1 MVFKHKPHTLLPHQ
15 LTNHMITS
23 WQEKQLII
31 EQAMHSRVIKYPIQ
45 LAQRQVK
52 INQGQLISSSL
63 ICLCAT
69 KAILARK
76 PVHLQLFFF
85 FILLSM
91 WEIQKEWRYMASI
104 SCCDLQRYIKKKGRE
119 KEWHLKWRRVKGE
132 LYITKAIIK
141 WGGSCTSFTCRLC
154 EQWSERRPQKR

>member
-1 MVFKHKPHTLLPHQ
+1 MSLSLLSFSSKMVFKHKPHTLLPHQ

-76 PVHLQLFFF
+76 PVHLQWFFF
-85 FILLSM
+85 SFCCQCEKSRKNEDIWLLLAVVICSDT
-91 WEIQKEWRYMASI
+91 S
-104 SCCDLQRYIKKKGRE
+104 KKKEE
-119 KEWHLKWRRVKGE
+119 KKSG
-132 LYITKAIIK
+132 T
-141 WGGSCTSFTCRLC
+141 
-154 EQWSERRPQKR
+154 